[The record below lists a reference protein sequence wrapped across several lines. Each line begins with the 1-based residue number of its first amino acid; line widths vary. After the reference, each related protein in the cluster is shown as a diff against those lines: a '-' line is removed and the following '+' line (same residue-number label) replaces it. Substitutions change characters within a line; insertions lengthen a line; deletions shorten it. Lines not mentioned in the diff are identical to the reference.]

1 MSPEE
6 ALTAWSFAGPVRAAP
21 IDGGLIN
28 HSWLVHA
35 DTGPVAVLQRLN
47 TRVFSAAVHD
57 DIEGL
62 TAVLRDHG
70 MQTPILLRTTADH
83 NRLERDGEVWRAM
96 TLVGQRT
103 IDRLDSPA
111 QARSAGRLVARFHAA
126 LADVDWTFHHAR
138 AGVHDSERHM
148 RVLREAV
155 RDLSDHRLYA
165 DVAALAAPILAAWE
179 EWRAA
184 SLPALPRR
192 IIHGDLKVSNLR
204 FDGDEAVALIDLDTL
219 AWGTLDVE
227 LGDALR
233 SWCGTAGE
241 DTANAVFD
249 LDLCHAALA
258 GYAEGAGAWGPTPEE
273 SASFLTGTRRIALE
287 LSARFAADALRES
300 YFGWD
305 RARFPA
311 AGEHNLL
318 RAAGQWSLAQA
329 VDAAL
334 R

>member
-6 ALTAWSFAGPVRAAP
+6 ALAAWSFAAP
-21 IDGGLIN
+21 AHAVPIAGGLIN
-28 HSWLVHA
+28 QSWLVHA
-35 DTGPVAVLQRLN
+35 DGAPVAVLQRLN
-47 TRVFSAAVHD
+47 TKVFSAAVHD

-62 TAVLRDHG
+62 TAILRDRG
-70 MQTPILLRTTADH
+70 LRAPRLLRTTADT

-96 TLVGQRT
+96 TLVGART

-138 AGVHDSERHM
+138 AGVHDTERHM
-148 RVLREAV
+148 RVLRESVAG
-155 RDLSDHRLYA
+155 LTDHRLHA
-165 DVAALAAPILAAWE
+165 DVAPLAAEVLAAWD
-179 EWRAA
+179 EWREV
-184 SLPALPRR
+184 SLPTLPRR

-204 FDGDEAVALIDLDTL
+204 FDGDDAVALIDLDTL

-233 SWCGTAGE
+233 SWCGTSGE
-241 DTANAVFD
+241 DTADATFD
-249 LDLCHAALA
+249 LDLCRAALA
-258 GYAEGAGAWGPTPEE
+258 GYAEGAGAWGPTAAE

-318 RAAGQWSLAQA
+318 RARGQWSLAQA